1 MAGSQVLKR
10 RRTALE
16 RAEKF
21 LSEPRFPDC
30 NLRGRW
36 EPDRSAAS
44 SAPSGRETAARG
56 RPLGRACAPA
66 RGGVWPSWE
75 R

>member
-1 MAGSQVLKR
+1 VAGSQVLKW

-44 SAPSGRETAARG
+44 SILSQTHLPYQHHNL
-56 RPLGRACAPA
+56 PLI
-66 RGGVWPSWE
+66 
-75 R
+75 